1 MSKIGSI
8 ILKIKLYQNY
18 WINRK
23 LLNGHFY
30 NPLLVVKKWAL
41 FLSAHMQ
48 LSSSQFKSWLC
59 STVLNNCGH
68 TYIVSY
74 YHNNS
79 PYGTHTKTQKRIP
92 LSLKHNFPTHNVTKL
107 FHKSFLKS
115 CVSMIS
121 QNFYS
126 SRISEVLNISEKG
139 TPVAME
145 LFWNSSRI
153 QLPSARR
160 HNFDWRR
167 WQISKVLFWSCIS
180 FCCNNYVGIFS
191 ISPVEILSEKQKAVK
206 LFKNSKRSFIQLWNT
221 HKQ

>member
-23 LLNGHFY
+23 LLSGHFY

-121 QNFYS
+121 ENFYS
-126 SRISEVLNISEKG
+126 KNLGILEYFRKENSFGFKYSNAISSYGTIPTGDVVNIDRYQKCYFS
-139 TPVAME
+139 P
-145 LFWNSSRI
+145 LFHFAAI
-153 QLPSARR
+153 Y
-160 HNFDWRR
+160 
-167 WQISKVLFWSCIS
+167 IS
-180 FCCNNYVGIFS
+180 
-191 ISPVEILSEKQKAVK
+191 
-206 LFKNSKRSFIQLWNT
+206 T
-221 HKQ
+221 